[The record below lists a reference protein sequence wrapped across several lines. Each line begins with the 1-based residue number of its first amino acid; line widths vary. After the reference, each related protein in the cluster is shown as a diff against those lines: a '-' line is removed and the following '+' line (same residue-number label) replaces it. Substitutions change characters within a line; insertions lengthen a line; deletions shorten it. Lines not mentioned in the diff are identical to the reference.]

1 MKLLGAVVFTLVA
14 IALGAVP
21 AAADA
26 RISLAEVKRENRE
39 VTRGH
44 CFDECIEWEVLRC
57 KRVSDRRA
65 KCVGRVTW
73 QDHSGVNTCRVINR
87 FKQKQGDAEIYKISK
102 RCHPA

>member
-1 MKLLGAVVFTLVA
+1 MKLLRVVFALVA
-14 IALGAVP
+14 IGLATVP

-39 VTRGH
+39 ATRGH
-44 CFDECIEWEVLRC
+44 CFDKCIEWEVLRC

-65 KCVGRVTW
+65 QCVGRVTW